1 MSNRKI
7 RCVIRR
13 DGNVLRVNFGQ
24 PPDPPA
30 PRFPGAAGLREGSL
44 ERSQIESSPFAAN
57 AAA

>member
-1 MSNRKI
+1 MSNSKI

-13 DGNVLRVNFGQ
+13 DGNVLRVNFGL
-24 PPDPPA
+24 PSDSPA

-44 ERSQIESSPFAAN
+44 ERSQIESSPLTAI